1 MVSFVMKSQRKEVC
15 GEGNKVW
22 LLSTRR
28 RRYMWAHKIRRYPI
42 IIRLVISWTRP
53 ETGGVSL
60 LLVQYTMGK
69 VCVAIE
75 NKR

>member
-53 ETGGVSL
+53 ETGGVSAPPSAIHD
-60 LLVQYTMGK
+60 GK
-69 VCVAIE
+69 GVCS
-75 NKR
+75 N